1 MKLLKHIEDQP
12 LPQNKSY
19 QVRSAARAILFD
31 DKDLVPVLFV
41 SESNYHKLPGGGIEK
56 GETEFEACKRELI
69 EETGCTAEIT
79 KEVGKITEFR
89 SEFNLFQTSYCY
101 IGKVINKGKQKL
113 EQSEK
118 DEGFELVWLSLDE
131 AIKVF
136 KSDKAENYEGKFIQ
150 ERDLRFLEE
159 AKILKET

>member
-69 EETGCTAEIT
+69 EETGSTAEIT

-131 AIKVF
+131 AIKTF